1 MIFLNIML
9 CYYFSLE
16 AVLLSWL
23 KITLPKKQVDVEN
36 RATLKHGPAKK
47 LTEECKVYR
56 YKIDL
61 NYKLQLPASV
71 YQQQS
76 PGKCT
81 VKKVFR
87 KILLLFES
95 LKYLSQETN
104 TYPKLATETLK
115 QDVKYFN
122 IRDCVSLLITCNMS
136 KTSVKSFSGVL
147 SAFLCLL

>member
-1 MIFLNIML
+1 M
-9 CYYFSLE
+9 
-16 AVLLSWL
+16 
-23 KITLPKKQVDVEN
+23 
-36 RATLKHGPAKK
+36 
-47 LTEECKVYR
+47 
-56 YKIDL
+56 
-61 NYKLQLPASV
+61 

-76 PGKCT
+76 PGKCS
-81 VKKVFR
+81 VKKVFQ

-104 TYPKLATETLK
+104 TYSKLATETLK

-136 KTSVKSFSGVL
+136 KTSVKFFSVVL